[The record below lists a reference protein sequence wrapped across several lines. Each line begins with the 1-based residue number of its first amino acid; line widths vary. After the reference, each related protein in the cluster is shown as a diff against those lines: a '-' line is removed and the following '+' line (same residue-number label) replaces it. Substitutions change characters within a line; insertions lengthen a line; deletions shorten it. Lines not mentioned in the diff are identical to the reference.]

1 MKKILVLG
9 FAICLLSLSTPSFG
23 FSYFEMI
30 GDNDGYGYGVA
41 DNATLPFSDDP
52 TPGGGWI
59 FDNRS
64 AAELAATNGAQF
76 TDIEPRNTLNATFN
90 FAPFAPSAFHEGTFM
105 IDLSGIQT
113 TAGGQSR
120 LWFDGIEVVNAF
132 AGVEMGA
139 WGSQVFQFSLGAV
152 TLADGIL
159 DVDFASG
166 TVGSTVDNVAIDFAS
181 LKVVTIPEPT
191 SMALLG
197 LGLLGTGLVRKF
209 RK

>member
-1 MKKILVLG
+1 MKKVLVLG
-9 FAICLLSLSTPSFG
+9 FALCLLSLSAPSFG
-23 FSYFEMI
+23 YSYFEMI
-30 GDNDGYGYGVA
+30 GDNDGFGYGIA

-52 TPGGGWI
+52 STGNGWF

-64 AAELAATNGAQF
+64 AAEMAATNGAQF
-76 TDIEPRNTLNATFN
+76 TDVEPHNVLSATFN
-90 FAPFAPSAFHEGTFM
+90 FSPFAASAFHEGTFM
-105 IDLSGIQT
+105 IDLAGIQT
-113 TAGGQSR
+113 ADLGQSR
-120 LWFDGIEVVNAF
+120 LWFDGVEVFNAF

-139 WGSQVFQFSLGAV
+139 WGSQVFTFSLGAL

-159 DVDFASG
+159 NVDYMGGSSDAS
-166 TVGSTVDNVAIDFAS
+166 AIDYAS
-181 LKVVTIPEPT
+181 LKVVAVPEPA